1 MFLEKNIKRI
11 NILFII
17 LIVLGGLCYNTVAH
31 NLVMK
36 TAASSVFFCLGL
48 STRFTFLKIVG
59 EKETFVFL

>member
-31 NLVMK
+31 NLIMK
-36 TAASSVFFCLGL
+36 TAANSGLFCLGL
-48 STRFTFLKIVG
+48 STLFTGLKIIG
-59 EKETFVFL
+59 EKETFAFL